1 MHAILS
7 FHGNRPTNT
16 HTITHTH
23 IHRQDRLQY
32 TALQLARSAMNW
44 PAHFSMTHFLF
55 VHQSYETSHRTASVT
70 YHVAHRRQPCA
81 STASALCRLIASAV
95 IDRIQTVTSDQL
107 VKLIMSVILNA
118 LTLSRPALSVIVTN
132 CCN

>member
-1 MHAILS
+1 MVTD
-7 FHGNRPTNT
+7 PQT
-16 HTITHTH
+16 HTQSHIHTH

-32 TALQLARSAMNW
+32 TALQLARSVMNW
-44 PAHFSMTHFLF
+44 SAHFSMTHFLL
-55 VHQSYETSHRTASVT
+55 VHQSYETSHRTASAT
-70 YHVAHRRQPCA
+70 YHVANRRQPCA
-81 STASALCRLIASAV
+81 STTSAPCRLIASAV

-118 LTLSRPALSVIVTN
+118 LTLSRPALSVIVNN